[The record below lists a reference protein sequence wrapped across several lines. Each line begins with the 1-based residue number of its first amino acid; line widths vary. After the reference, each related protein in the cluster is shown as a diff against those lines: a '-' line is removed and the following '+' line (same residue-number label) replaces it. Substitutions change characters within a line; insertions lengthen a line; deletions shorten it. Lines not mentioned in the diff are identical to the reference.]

1 MTEQEEKEILQ
12 SLQRRR
18 STEKPDD
25 LIEKTIKIKKKH
37 WSAIRQLI
45 GRLNKI

>member
-12 SLQRRR
+12 SLQKRR

-25 LIEKTIKIKKKH
+25 LVERTIKIKKKH
-37 WSAIRQLI
+37 WSGIKRLI
-45 GRLNKI
+45 SRLNKT